1 MQKKTFLEKREEK
14 MVKTENEG
22 KIFAHN
28 NKNIYIYH

>member
-22 KIFAHN
+22 KIVAHN